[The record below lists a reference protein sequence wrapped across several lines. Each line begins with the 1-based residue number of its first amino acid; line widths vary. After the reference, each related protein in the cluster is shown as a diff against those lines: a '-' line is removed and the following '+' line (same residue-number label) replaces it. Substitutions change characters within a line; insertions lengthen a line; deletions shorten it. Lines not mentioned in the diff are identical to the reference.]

1 MRFIIGVLAFIGGL
15 TILVFVLIILAIG
28 AAVKRTVVVPD
39 NTVLTFDLNH
49 AVTESS
55 PSPFNFGADET
66 ISFDRL
72 MTSLDRASADPRVKG
87 VVLKLGDDQLGL
99 AQTENVRDAV
109 LALRHQG
116 KFAFAYAESYG
127 DLSGG
132 TRPYYLASACD
143 QVWLQPGGSLALT
156 GIAAEIP
163 FFRGTLD
170 KLGVLPAFVRR
181 GQFKTA
187 ATQYTDTGL
196 EPSDRQAYSDLLN
209 SLYATLTTAIAGSR
223 GLTQDQIND
232 LVNNGPYTASEAQS
246 NHLVDRVGYW
256 DEVEG
261 MALRRAGGGASL
273 LDADDYQS
281 GSPVNPNAAD
291 GVAVINAVGEIQ
303 SGDNDGIDS
312 SDTVYSDQMVDAFN
326 QAADNPRVKA
336 IVLRINSPGGSE
348 TASETIWHAAQ
359 LARARGKKLV
369 VYMSDTAASGGYYIA
384 AEADRIVA
392 EPVTVTGSIGVFGGK
407 FAMQGLAS
415 KLGVGIDTVSIGTNA
430 DMESPVSNFTPE
442 QQARF
447 SAMIDDG
454 YGLFLSRVE
463 AGRHMTQAQL
473 EPLAEGHVWTGAQAK
488 ENGLVDELGG
498 FDQALAD
505 AAQLGGLPPGKP
517 AIIMTLPGRKSV
529 LQSLMAQVNQVGGA
543 SLALDEI
550 SARLGV
556 LLDGQSSLA
565 EMPEMRI
572 R

>member
-15 TILVFVLIILAIG
+15 TVLVFVLIILAIG
-28 AAVKRTVVVPD
+28 TAVKRTTPVPD

-49 AVTESS
+49 AVTESA
-55 PSPFNFGADET
+55 PSPFSFGSDKT

-72 MTSLDRASADPRVKG
+72 MTALDRAATDPRVKG
-87 VVLKLGDDQLGL
+87 IVLRLGDDQLGL
-99 AQTENVRDAV
+99 AQTENVRDAI

-116 KFAFAYAESYG
+116 KFALAYAETYG
-127 DLSGG
+127 ELSGG

-143 QVWLQPGGSLALT
+143 EVWLQPGGSLALT

-170 KLGVLPAFVRR
+170 KLGIVPAFVRR

-187 ATQYTDTGL
+187 ASQYTDTGL
-196 EPSDRQAYSDLLN
+196 EPTDRQAYADLVG
-209 SLYATLTTAIAGSR
+209 SLYATLTGAIAGSR
-223 GLTQDQIND
+223 NLTGDQVNS
-232 LVNNGPYTASEAQS
+232 LVNAGPYTAGEAQS
-246 NHLVDRVGYW
+246 NHLVDRLGYW
-256 DEVEG
+256 DEAEG
-261 MALRRAGGGASL
+261 MALRRAGSDASL
-273 LDADDYQS
+273 LDFDDYQPS
-281 GSPVNPNAAD
+281 TTLATGD
-291 GVAVINAVGEIQ
+291 GIALINAVGEIK

-312 SDTVYSDQMVDAFN
+312 SDTVYADQMVDAFN
-326 QAADNPRVKA
+326 QAAGNPRVKA

-348 TASETIWHAAQ
+348 AASETIWHAAQ

-392 EPVTVTGSIGVFGGK
+392 EPLTVTGSIGVFGGK
-407 FAMQGLAS
+407 FAMQGLAA

-430 DMESPVSNFTPE
+430 DMESPVSDFTPA

-454 YGLFLSRVE
+454 YNLFLSRVE
-463 AGRHMTQAQL
+463 SGRHLTQAQM

-488 ENGLVDELGG
+488 DNGLVDELGG

-517 AIIMTLPGRKSV
+517 SIIMTLPGKKSLV
-529 LQSLMAQVNQVGGA
+529 ESVMEQLNQVGGA
-543 SLALDEI
+543 SLALSEI
-550 SARLGV
+550 SARLGI
-556 LLDGQSSLA
+556 LANGQANLA
-565 EMPEMRI
+565 EMPDMQI
-572 R
+572 K